1 MPRVGEGG
9 GGEKMSR
16 DGGRLGGRG
25 RGTMRTR
32 GGGSE
37 EEEEESARQ
46 VGHERDI
53 ELMECERN
61 LLEEM
66 GNGKQEQVKRRR
78 EGP

>member
-1 MPRVGEGG
+1 MPRLGMGRD
-9 GGEKMSR
+9 EKMSR
-16 DGGRLGGRG
+16 DGGRLRGRG

-32 GGGSE
+32 GGGRE
-37 EEEEESARQ
+37 EEERRRQ

-53 ELMECERN
+53 ELMECEEN

-66 GNGKQEQVKRRR
+66 GNGKQEQVNRRG